1 MKILGQYAIK
11 FVVILKFFVRYNFM
25 WSKIYDSHILRLFIY
40 ADYSPAK
47 EKIFG
52 ICKEPNRTA
61 NCLSI
66 EIPQN
71 NTIIKYRQESITIV
85 CANAILDSNGAWP
98 NSYMVL
104 IEDLPSFNHSSYS
117 SNYSQQIILQKA
129 RLQLTDS
136 GNITCHDKN
145 LTLEVLDTEAPT
157 KSYTT
162 NNMDGKEIPPNMLGG
177 DVKELILDCSVTGV
191 PEPTIMWFKDN
202 IPIEN
207 DRTEEDG
214 KKLRISWHEHDS
226 KDTQF
231 FIDHNITG
239 TYKCVAKNI
248 AGSTTMY
255 KHILAT
261 CNIICRLWLDPAGS
275 TLLISSTVTFGV
287 LAILLLCVLY
297 LCRRQKLA
305 KEEISAREIACF
317 LHGNPDE
324 YNASLPVEEQVCL
337 LPYDADIE
345 FPKQRLTLGQQI
357 GSGAFG
363 KVVSSM

>member
-1 MKILGQYAIK
+1 MKYQII
-11 FVVILKFFVRYNFM
+11 FF
-25 WSKIYDSHILRLFIY
+25 L
-40 ADYSPAK
+40 DYSPAK

-52 ICKEPNRTA
+52 ICKEQNATG
-61 NCLSI
+61 NCINI
-66 EIPQN
+66 EIPEN
-71 NTIIKYRQESITIV
+71 YKITKYQKENISIV
-85 CANAILDSNGAWP
+85 CANAIVAKKGA
-98 NSYMVL
+98 SL
-104 IEDLPSFNHSSYS
+104 KSYS
-117 SNYSQQIILQKA
+117 GVIGTSSLFSQAPHISNYSEQIILHKDM
-129 RLQLTDS
+129 LEMSDS
-136 GNITCHDKN
+136 TVIPCHDKK
-145 LTLEVLDTEAPT
+145 LQIDVMQTIPPS
-157 KSYTT
+157 KSNTT

-191 PEPTIMWFKDN
+191 PEPSVVWYKDN
-202 IPIEN
+202 IPIDK
-207 DRTEEDG
+207 DRTEDNG
-214 KKLRISWHEHDS
+214 QKLIISWRGHDN

-231 FIDHNITG
+231 LIDLNITG
-239 TYKCVAKNI
+239 TYKCIAKNI
-248 AGSTTMY
+248 AGTKTMF
-255 KHILAT
+255 KHILST

-275 TLLISSTVTFGV
+275 TLLIGSTITFGV
-287 LAILLLCVLY
+287 LSILLLGVLY

-363 KVVSSM
+363 KVVNILFYQLRDKVPNLKNKHIRR